1 MNSLYDGYRTVET
14 ENKTVFF
21 AGANTENGFHGMYG
35 DIADERTLDK
45 LYIIKGGPGNGKS
58 TFMRT
63 VAEEGENAGENVEYY
78 LCGSDPDSLDCV
90 CIGRRFALLDGTPP
104 HIAEP
109 LYPAAVAEY
118 IDLGR
123 YWNVRRL
130 EAISDEI
137 KRLTDK
143 KKQCYAASYRY
154 LGAAAAVYPEIESLA
169 SKVFLREKAEKYIS
183 RFISRLPKPDKTKPE
198 KIQRYSHAI
207 TMRGKVKTESVRRI
221 TDIGFRVSDSAD
233 TAPLFMELLADA
245 LCEKGYHVTV
255 TLLPLC
261 GIISGIFIKEKNL
274 AVTVGEADECEK
286 SINLARFVNTAAQR
300 EVRGEARL
308 AGKVFASC
316 TDKAAE
322 YLTHAAECHF
332 ALEDIFIENTDF
344 DKLAEY
350 RRKKSREIVKKM
362 LASEAKRK

>member
-21 AGANTENGFHGMYG
+21 AGANTENGFQGMYG

-63 VAEEGENAGENVEYY
+63 VAEEGESAGENVEYY

-90 CIGRRFALLDGTPP
+90 NIGHRFALLDGTPP

-109 LYPAAVAEY
+109 MYPAAVAEY

-123 YWNVRRL
+123 YWSVRRL
-130 EAISDEI
+130 EMISDGI
-137 KRLTDK
+137 KRLTDT
-143 KKQCYAASYRY
+143 KKQCYASSYRY
-154 LGAAAAVYPEIESLA
+154 LRAAAAVYPEIEALA
-169 SKVFLREKAEKYIS
+169 SKTFLREKAEKYVA
-183 RFISRLPKPDKTKPE
+183 RFISRLPKPGKTKPE
-198 KIQRYSHAI
+198 TKLRYSHAL
-207 TMRGKVKTESVRRI
+207 TMRGKVKTETVRK
-221 TDIGFRVSDSAD
+221 TSDISFRVIDSAD
-233 TAPLFMELLADA
+233 TAPLFMKLLADK
-245 LCEKGYHVTV
+245 LEEKGYRITV
-255 TLLPLC
+255 TLMPLC
-261 GIISGIFIKEKNL
+261 GIISGILVEEKKL
-274 AVTVGEADECEK
+274 AVTVGEAGEGER
-286 SINLARFVNTAAQR
+286 SINLARFVNTAALR

-316 TDKAAE
+316 IDKAVEHLAQ
-322 YLTHAAECHF
+322 AAECHF
-332 ALEDIFIENTDF
+332 ALENIFAENTDF